1 MRINKGNF
9 AYIKKGEDQMKIQK
23 LVISNIGIIGNE
35 TIEFNKPLNL
45 FYGDVRQGK
54 TTILN
59 AIKLCFGGGFPD
71 DIIKHGEQRASVALY
86 FDNTSIERKFHK
98 DKHGVTKADKIEFI
112 NPDGEIADKPVDAIK
127 LFLNPFLLNQDHL
140 GDMNEPERK
149 RYFIELFGVDTLA
162 IDTDLKALED
172 TAKDLRIAIKAYGD
186 ISTDKVEP
194 ISIEGLEANKKKI
207 VDAHEI
213 NYNTIFTANEKAR
226 HLNDE
231 RKRGLTKI
239 EEAEKEIE
247 TIKEWLAKTPEQPI
261 EETPLLP
268 DTSYIDS
275 KIGEGREQ
283 NVRYEQFLKDQG
295 AISLKAEAQD
305 DLTEKD
311 ELIRDLR
318 TDKAS
323 LLAGINDKCTIKG
336 LAFDESG
343 NFEYEGTTAGMLS
356 TSQLM
361 RLSSELCG
369 LYPEGFG
376 LELIDRGESIGKD
389 IFLFVKKAQEEN
401 KTILATIVGEKPADI
416 PEEIGVFVVDNGEI
430 K

>member
-1 MRINKGNF
+1 
-9 AYIKKGEDQMKIQK
+9 MKIQK
-23 LVISNIGIIGNE
+23 LVINNIGIIGNE

-71 DIIKHGEQRASVALY
+71 DIIKHGEKKASVELH
-86 FDNTSIERKFHK
+86 FDGAHIERKFRK

-112 NPDGEIADKPVDAIK
+112 NEEGEIEDKPVDAIQK
-127 LFLNPFLLNQDHL
+127 FLNPFLLNQNHL
-140 GDMNEPERK
+140 IDMNEPSRK
-149 RYFIELFGVDTLA
+149 RYFIDLFGVDTVA
-162 IDTDLKALED
+162 IDKELKGLED
-172 TAKDLRIAIKAYGD
+172 GTKDLRISIKAYGD
-186 ISTDKVEP
+186 ISSEKVEP
-194 ISIEGLEANKKKI
+194 VNIQDLEADKRKIIATHEENHNK
-207 VDAHEI
+207 
-213 NYNTIFTANEKAR
+213 TFTANEKAR
-226 HLNDE
+226 HTNDE
-231 RKRGLTKI
+231 RKRGLGVI
-239 EEAEKEIE
+239 EEAEKQIAATKAWLEKNPAQQ
-247 TIKEWLAKTPEQPI
+247 IKEM
-261 EETPLLP
+261 PLLP
-268 DTSYIDS
+268 DTSDVDA

-283 NVRYEQFLKDQG
+283 NIRYEQYLKDQG

-305 DLTEKD
+305 DLTEK
-311 ELIRDLR
+311 EEQIRDLR
-318 TDKAS
+318 SDKAS

-361 RLSSELCG
+361 RLSSELG
-369 LYPEGFG
+369 KLYPEGFG

-401 KTILATIVGEKPADI
+401 KTILATIVGEKPANI

>member
-1 MRINKGNF
+1 
-9 AYIKKGEDQMKIQK
+9 MKIQK
-23 LVISNIGIIGNE
+23 LVINNIGIIGNE

-71 DIIKHGEQRASVALY
+71 DIIKHGEKKASVELH
-86 FDNTSIERKFHK
+86 FDGAHIERKFRK
-98 DKHGVTKADKIEFI
+98 DKHGITKADKIEFV
-112 NPDGEIADKPVDAIK
+112 NEDGEIEDKPVDAIQK
-127 LFLNPFLLNQDHL
+127 FLNPFLLNQDHL
-140 GDMNEPERK
+140 VDMNEPSRK
-149 RYFIELFGVDTLA
+149 RYFIDLFGVDTVA
-162 IDTDLKALED
+162 IDSELKTLED
-172 TAKDLRIAIKAYGD
+172 ESKDLRISIKAYGD

-194 ISIEGLEANKKKI
+194 VNIEALETNKKKI
-207 VDAHEI
+207 VDTHEE
-213 NYNTIFTANEKAR
+213 NYKKTFTSNEKAR
-226 HLNDE
+226 HINDE
-231 RKRGLTKI
+231 RKRGLNVI
-239 EEAEKEIE
+239 EEAEKQIAA
-247 TIKEWLAKTPEQPI
+247 TKGWLEKNPEQQL

-268 DTSYIDS
+268 DTSEIDI

-283 NVRYEQFLKDQG
+283 NVRYEQYLKDQG

-305 DLTEKD
+305 DLADKD
-311 ELIRDLR
+311 EQIRDLR
-318 TDKAS
+318 SDKAS
-323 LLAGINDKCTIKG
+323 LLSSINDKCTIKG
-336 LAFDESG
+336 LKFDEAG

-361 RLSSELCG
+361 RLSSELG
-369 LYPEGFG
+369 KLYPEGFG

-401 KTILATIVGEKPADI
+401 KTILATIVGEKPANI

>member
-1 MRINKGNF
+1 
-9 AYIKKGEDQMKIQK
+9 MKVQK
-23 LVISNIGIIGNE
+23 LVINNIGIIGNE

-59 AIKLCFGGGFPD
+59 AIKLCFGGSFPD
-71 DIIKHGEQRASVALY
+71 DIIKHGEQRASVELH
-86 FDNTSIERKFHK
+86 FDNASIERKFRK

-112 NPDGEIADKPVDAIK
+112 TPDGETADKPVDAIK

-140 GDMNEPERK
+140 GDMNEPDRK
-149 RYFIELFGVDTLA
+149 RYFIELFGVDTVT
-162 IDTDLKALED
+162 IDTELKALED
-172 TAKDLRIAIKAYGD
+172 TAKDLRITIKAYGD

-194 ISIEGLEANKKKI
+194 VNIEGLEADKKKI
-207 VDAHEI
+207 IDAHEI
-213 NYNTIFTANEKAR
+213 KYNEVFKEN
-226 HLNDE
+226 E
-231 RKRGLTKI
+231 RKRKLDEDRTRGINRLREI
-239 EEAEKEIE
+239 EAEAERIEKWLKSNLGEEQEEIPA
-247 TIKEWLAKTPEQPI
+247 I
-261 EETPLLP
+261 P
-268 DTSYIDS
+268 DTTEVDK
-275 KIGEGREQ
+275 KISDGNIQ
-283 NVRYEQFLKDQG
+283 NVRYEQYLKDQG

-305 DLTEKD
+305 DLTDKD
-311 ELIRDLR
+311 EQIRDLR
-318 TDKAS
+318 SDKAA

-336 LAFDESG
+336 LSFDESG

-389 IFLFVKKAQEEN
+389 IFLFVNRAKDEN
-401 KTILATIVGEKPADI
+401 KTILATIVGEKPTDI
-416 PEEIGVFVVDNGEI
+416 PENIGVFVVDNGEI